1 MVKSKRI
8 KTKVKNMKDLNQ
20 SYERTIDSVAQ
31 NYQTDPINE
40 EQLNPNT
47 KESKKKQKR
56 NRQSSETSDQIPI
69 SQEQPLSG
77 VDHVNRSTK
86 PRGRE
91 PELTQ
96 SVSSTTVYGKINTS
110 DEEESEQIFYIVI
123 VILTSANNFVNL
135 LLYKSQ

>member
-20 SYERTIDSVAQ
+20 SYGRTIDSVAQ

-77 VDHVNRSTK
+77 VDPVNRSTK

-91 PELTQ
+91 PELT
-96 SVSSTTVYGKINTS
+96 S
-110 DEEESEQIFYIVI
+110 
-123 VILTSANNFVNL
+123 L
-135 LLYKSQ
+135 